1 MYREPPTIGSLWK
14 PDRSIEPSSS
24 RRVGSF
30 QQETE
35 VVALC
40 GAEKHEAFGVYRSEV
55 NMTRTGML
63 KKMRSARIVVVL
75 LALLLA
81 YGGFIYS
88 PQAATPIQLYSVS
101 LGGITGVANNTV
113 LAFDRFLL
121 VAPFWPSAGVAD
133 NGDLDLTKLDNK
145 FIYVVDTKKPNGP
158 VLSKEL
164 SNWDAKQGTT
174 RTVYFPSRVVFDSAS
189 SNVYVRGTRFDESNG
204 EVTPIDVIA
213 YVHLSLDDNSK
224 PVLDTNVIP
233 IDIKGVSSDFT
244 SSAPLDF
251 ALSSNGNLVF
261 TNGAS
266 VFSYNL
272 SQGYLYELPIVHPST
287 YGSDDNVSFL
297 DIDQATN
304 VVSICENRN
313 SLDPD
318 KNPITSSEISFY
330 RLTDA
335 GTFNFLKIVR
345 ADQLPASLSSGSNIA
360 IVSDSDSQT
369 AFFVTS
375 DGSLSSVD
383 LLSGGAS
390 AAVKQLYTFP
400 ELAQLDSNVQNP
412 LSVQYDPSTKS
423 LGIVKRGFTIQIS
436 RPLNGKRGHISRPL
450 NIASHTSVLAMAK
463 LSKKNKVASTN
474 SFSQDFAGE
483 GGISNFVT
491 GPNSQWLISTY
502 SGKLY
507 SVGIAGDLQNSQLQ
521 YLGPIGSRI
530 DRVEYYAN
538 RTSVVAISSFTFEV
552 DGLQVASP
560 GSLVIGRMGATQAQS
575 ASAVL
580 QALLPTASVLGKR
593 SPSIRRPCNIR

>member
-1 MYREPPTIGSLWK
+1 MSG
-14 PDRSIEPSSS
+14 
-24 RRVGSF
+24 
-30 QQETE
+30 
-35 VVALC
+35 
-40 GAEKHEAFGVYRSEV
+40 
-55 NMTRTGML
+55 TGML
-63 KKMRSARIVVVL
+63 KKMRSARILVVL
-75 LALLLA
+75 LGLLLA

-121 VAPFWPSAGVAD
+121 VAPFWPSSGVAD

-145 FIYVVDTKKPNGP
+145 FIYVVDTKKPNNP

-164 SNWDAKQGTT
+164 SNWDTKQGTAK
-174 RTVYFPSRVVFDSAS
+174 TVYFPSKVVFDSAS

-213 YVHLSLDDNSK
+213 YVHLSLDDSSK

-313 SLDPD
+313 SLDANKSPT
-318 KNPITSSEISFY
+318 TSSEISFY
-330 RLTDA
+330 RLTDT

-345 ADQLPASLSSGSNIA
+345 ADQLPATLSSGSNIA
-360 IVSDSDSQT
+360 ILSDSDSQT

-400 ELAQLDSNVQNP
+400 ELAQSDSAQNP

-450 NIASHTSVLAMAK
+450 NIASHTSVLAMAR
-463 LSKKNKVASTN
+463 LGKKNRVASTN
-474 SFSQDFAGE
+474 SFSQEFAGE

-507 SVGIAGDLQNSQLQ
+507 GVGIASDLQNSQLQ

-538 RTSVVAISSFTFEV
+538 RTSVVAISAFMLEG

-593 SPSIRRPCNIR
+593 APSIRRPCNIRQ